1 MGRDFRDDHAESP
14 AQQKQVNEL
23 NHPRIYFFKR
33 EKTSKPR
40 LTLKQLERIHRDGN
54 HPDFTEMTQEC
65 TRLGHKV
72 DKAVEL
78 KVSRVIQECQLC
90 LNKNRLFSHG
100 QGQKYNT
107 SFNTDIMVRR
117 ERVIEDDYYT
127 HLFTVEC
134 MDTGYTVAKYINQYR
149 YEDKYEM
156 INDVVLNLW
165 VYGESGM
172 GFGCPKNAFFTPDP
186 LDNIRKLRIAGKKHS
201 LIWAGSDLNPG
212 KFQLPDCLD
221 FTPYPGMTGSP
232 PNNPRIGEKVFVINN
247 MIRPDTGYTPQQLV
261 YGTTSGLPGLFEI
274 PRNPN
279 SEFARS
285 LYRIIKGIQRT
296 EDRAA
301 PIPMGVD
308 FPYEPGDK
316 VHFLGPK
323 GRIGHGRILTKS
335 GENYR
340 IAHSGTRITSSIRK
354 CMAPTLTT
362 RQNYSRRTALSPQ
375 LNAIICRE
383 QKRVRFQL
391 GTKRAKIVN

>member
-1 MGRDFRDDHAESP
+1 
-14 AQQKQVNEL
+14 
-23 NHPRIYFFKR
+23 
-33 EKTSKPR
+33 
-40 LTLKQLERIHRDGN
+40 
-54 HPDFTEMTQEC
+54 
-65 TRLGHKV
+65 
-72 DKAVEL
+72 
-78 KVSRVIQECQLC
+78 
-90 LNKNRLFSHG
+90 
-100 QGQKYNT
+100 
-107 SFNTDIMVRR
+107 
-117 ERVIEDDYYT
+117 
-127 HLFTVEC
+127 
-134 MDTGYTVAKYINQYR
+134 
-149 YEDKYEM
+149 M

-212 KFQLPDCLD
+212 RFQLPDCLD
-221 FTPYPGMTGSP
+221 FSSYNPGMKGNL
-232 PNNPRIGEKVFVINN
+232 PNHFRIGEKVFVINN
-247 MIRPDTGYTPQQLV
+247 LIRPDTGYTPQQLA

-279 SEFARS
+279 TEFAGS
-285 LYRIIKGIQRT
+285 LHRIIKGIQRT

-362 RQNYSRRTALSPQ
+362 RQNYSRRTTLSPQ

-383 QKRVRFQL
+383 QKRVKFQL
-391 GTKRAKIVN
+391 GTKRAKSKLTGK